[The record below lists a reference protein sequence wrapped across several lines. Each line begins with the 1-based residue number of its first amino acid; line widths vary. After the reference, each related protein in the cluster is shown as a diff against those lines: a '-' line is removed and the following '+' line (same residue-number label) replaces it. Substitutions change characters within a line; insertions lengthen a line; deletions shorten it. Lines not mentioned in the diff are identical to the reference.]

1 MARTPTISLEWL
13 TTVLQ
18 LYFPVCR
25 ISSVWQTFAD
35 TLDVLEPQ
43 NSFRILNEHLIANTF
58 LEGEE
63 LRPADFY
70 VFAHVRLCPTWK
82 RVLTNKN
89 RPPYLTRWYLHVA
102 SLMPSTQHKRTGK
115 GHQDLRLHR
124 ALAAGEMALVKRLL
138 TVADLEERNPAD
150 RGVQAI
156 HVAAQHGHVE
166 IIKLLVERGAS
177 VEALDLEGMTPL
189 FYAAHG
195 GQLEA
200 LKYLVSAG
208 ANPSHLEGQ
217 GRSALYWAANVGQI
231 EVLKLLLQLGCD
243 PNIPTRLGRSALSKA
258 SWSAQ
263 LAVVRE
269 LCESPAVHL
278 NDPDTR
284 GRIPLHNAVWG
295 ESGGRTG
302 KKIAFEN
309 TGDSPECAVI
319 LIQHMKALGLT
330 IDFPDKEGNTPLN
343 VAASTNA
350 PRSLKLLLEQ
360 GANPLLRNHL
370 HNTPL
375 HEAVRYGHL
384 ACVEVLLQAGVDP
397 NVPGFKGYSPL
408 QTAIRFGQTA
418 IFEYLLALS
427 EVKITDSTLEYCVE
441 CKQKAML
448 AKLLERASHIP
459 DSLLLKAVQATDS
472 ELLKTV
478 LTVWSQSVPPKVL
491 STACRLCDTS
501 TFTEL
506 LSRVEPGAIPQDA
519 FLAAA
524 ENPDLGNLSLL
535 LSKAEVTDSGFL
547 ELASRAPEPA
557 CLKVLKR
564 QPDLWNAQ
572 DPESGETALHRACF
586 RGLNLLADRLL
597 RASGN
602 NCCGLIA
609 QTDKNGLSA
618 HTLAVIGKHQ
628 SLAAYL
634 EDLYQQGT
642 QTSLQTRILQLS
654 YLDLPS
660 PLPENPIPEEEYPE
674 TYQRLELSWLP
685 VTDTPLQFLD
695 REEQLM
701 SLQELS
707 THWTAVGLDLEY
719 FSFDQHRGVVALL
732 QLSDGKHD
740 YILDPLR
747 CPTGVGQF
755 IRQLMRRTD
764 CVKVMHG
771 CDSDLT
777 WLQLDFQA
785 YSANV
790 FDTAR
795 AHKVLSG
802 ETDLPSL
809 ARLLST
815 NLHVPVDK
823 TFQIAD
829 WRIRPLPPPMLKYAR
844 EDAHFLLQLYTVLVS
859 RMDETQLQQTAQLC
873 TKLCRKSPSARH
885 QRIKAALVTESPS

>member
-1 MARTPTISLEWL
+1 MAHTPAISLEWL
-13 TTVLQ
+13 GKALQ
-18 LYFPVCR
+18 LYFPAC
-25 ISSVWQTFAD
+25 SVSPQWQAFAD
-35 TLDVLEPQ
+35 AIDVLEPQ
-43 NSFRILNEHLIANTF
+43 SSFRSLNELLAANTF

-63 LRPADFY
+63 LRPSDLY
-70 VFAHVRLCPTWK
+70 VFAHVRLCPAWK
-82 RVLTNKN
+82 RVLSNKN
-89 RPPYLTRWYLHVA
+89 RPPYMTRWYLHVA
-102 SLMPSTQHKRTGK
+102 SLMPNGKPRQVGK
-115 GHQDLRLHR
+115 GHQDLRVHR
-124 ALAAGEMALVKRLL
+124 ALAVGDLELVRRLL
-138 TVADLEERNPAD
+138 KVADLEERDPAD

-156 HVAAQHGHVE
+156 HVAAQHGQVE
-166 IIKLLVERGAS
+166 ALQLLLERGVS
-177 VEALDLEGMTPL
+177 VEAQDLEGMTPL

-200 LKYLVSAG
+200 LQYLVTAG

-269 LCESPAVHL
+269 LCLCPAVHL
-278 NDPDTR
+278 TDPDTR

-309 TGDSPECAVI
+309 TGDSPECALV
-319 LIQHMKALGLT
+319 LIQHMKARGLS

-370 HNTPL
+370 NNTPL

-384 ACVEVLLQAGVDP
+384 ACVEVFLQAGVDC
-397 NVPGFKGYSPL
+397 NIQGYNGYTPL

-418 IFEYLLALS
+418 IFEHLLALS
-427 EVKITDSTLEYCVE
+427 EVNITDSTLEYCVE
-441 CKQKAML
+441 RKQRAML
-448 AKLLERASHIP
+448 VKLLERVQRIP
-459 DSLLLKAVQATDS
+459 ESLLLKAVHTQEP
-472 ELLKTV
+472 ELLRTV
-478 LTVWSQSVPPKVL
+478 LEVWKQPVPSGVL
-491 STACRLCDTS
+491 STAGRLCDS
-501 TFTEL
+501 ATFVEL
-506 LSRVEPGAIPQDA
+506 LSRVQPSDIPQDA
-519 FLAAA
+519 FLATAG
-524 ENPDLGNLSLL
+524 NTDLGNLSQL
-535 LSKAEVTDSGFL
+535 LSRAEVADSTFL
-547 ELASRAPEPA
+547 QLASTAPEPA

-572 DPESGETALHRACF
+572 DSQSGETALHRACF
-586 RGLNLLADRLL
+586 RGLNLLVDRLL
-597 RASGN
+597 RASGQ
-602 NCCGLIA
+602 NCCGFIT

-660 PLPENPIPEEEYPE
+660 PVPDNPIPDEEYPE
-674 TYQRLELSWLP
+674 TYERLTLSWRP
-685 VTDTPLQFLD
+685 VADTPLQFLD
-695 REEQLM
+695 REEQLLD
-701 SLQELS
+701 LQHLS
-707 THWTAVGLDLEY
+707 ADWKAVGLDLEY

-732 QLSDGKHD
+732 QLSDGSHD

-747 CPTGVGQF
+747 CPAGVGHF

-777 WLQLDFQA
+777 WLQLDFLA

-809 ARLLST
+809 ARLLKAY
-815 NLHVPVDK
+815 LQVPVDK

-844 EDAHFLLQLYTVLVS
+844 EDAHYLLQLYTELVS
-859 RMDETQLQQTAQLC
+859 RLDASQLHQTAQLC

-885 QRIKAALVTESPS
+885 QRVRAALVTESPS